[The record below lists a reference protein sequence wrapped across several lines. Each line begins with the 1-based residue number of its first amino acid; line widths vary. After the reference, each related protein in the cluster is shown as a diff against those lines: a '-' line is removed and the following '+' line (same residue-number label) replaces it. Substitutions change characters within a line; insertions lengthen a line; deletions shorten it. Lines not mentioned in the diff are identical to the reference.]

1 MHQALYRK
9 WRPQSF
15 SDVCGQDHITSILR
29 YEVENGKT
37 SHAYLFCGSRGT
49 GKTTCAKILAR
60 AVNCEHPSGGDPC
73 GECPS
78 CKSAASGACIDIVEM
93 DAASNN
99 GVDDI
104 RQIRDEVEYLPAELK
119 YKVYIIDEVHMLS
132 PSAFNALLKTLE
144 EPPPHVIFILATT
157 ELQKIPATILSRC
170 QRFDFRRIG
179 SDVIASRLEY
189 IAKNENITLD
199 HEAAFML
206 ARLAQGGMRDAIS
219 LLELCSGEN
228 RPVTPEV
235 VEEIAGTGGR
245 DSVISILNAVCDRD
259 YDTIFGEIEKMFMS
273 SRDLTVFWQ
282 DIIAFYRDMLV
293 AKTTRNAREYLDL
306 TEKQYAELTEVAARF
321 SAETLICHARLL
333 DSSLE
338 SMRKASSKRL
348 VAEMTLVRMCD
359 ERFSTSPEALLSR
372 IAALEDRVKSGNF
385 APAKPRTSEPEQSDG
400 NRAPEAPAQSAPG
413 LADAPT
419 QTSPASGTPAPE
431 SPAIDRSDA
440 PPVKKEYRQLPYWAE
455 FVEKC
460 TERDGML
467 GSLMRETAKGFTV
480 NTDSFIHIRTNNLMA
495 QQVITR
501 FFATLLE
508 VLNSFEDGRI
518 DRDLVKL
525 EYVPEKKTDRSDAIE
540 ELARSSGL
548 SDSSES

>member
-73 GECPS
+73 GECQS
-78 CKSAASGACIDIVEM
+78 CKSAASGACIDIIEM

-179 SDVIASRLEY
+179 SDVIAARLEY
-189 IAKNENITLD
+189 IAKNENIALD

-259 YDTIFGEIEKMFMS
+259 YDTIFGEIDKMFMS

-385 APAKPRTSEPEQSDG
+385 APAKPRTSEPEQSAG
-400 NRAPEAPAQSAPG
+400 NRAPEAPAQSAPES
-413 LADAPT
+413 ADAPA
-419 QTSPASGTPAPE
+419 QTSPASGTPAHE
-431 SPAIDRSDA
+431 SPATDRSDA

-548 SDSSES
+548 SDSLES